1 MADMKDALRGA
12 GFQGRQGPGGGPP
25 GKPRGEPSGRGA
37 ESPNPFPAEYPKY
50 FGPEGY
56 TRPELLLEEA
66 ENLARCF
73 EGQRLKRHQLRAF
86 YDHAKRQLQRLQY
99 GASFGEVLPEIAKLK
114 AIAAD
119 RAGRSEN
126 ALPGRFKE
134 FIDRNVAA
142 VRDRKS
148 FEKGFMP
155 HFEAVVAY
163 CARIEN

>member
-12 GFQGRQGPGGGPP
+12 GFQDRPAPGGGP
-25 GKPRGEPSGRGA
+25 GRPRGGPGA
-37 ESPNPFPAEYPKY
+37 PGGVSQSPFPPGYPEY
-50 FGPEGY
+50 FGPEGH

-66 ENLARCF
+66 EKVAACF
-73 EGQRLKRHQLRAF
+73 EGQGLKRHQLRAF

-99 GASFGEVLPEIAKLK
+99 GASFGEVHPDIAKLK

-126 ALPGRFKE
+126 ALPARFKE
-134 FIDRNVAA
+134 FIDRNIAA
-142 VRDRKS
+142 ARDQRS

-163 CARIEN
+163 CARIRD